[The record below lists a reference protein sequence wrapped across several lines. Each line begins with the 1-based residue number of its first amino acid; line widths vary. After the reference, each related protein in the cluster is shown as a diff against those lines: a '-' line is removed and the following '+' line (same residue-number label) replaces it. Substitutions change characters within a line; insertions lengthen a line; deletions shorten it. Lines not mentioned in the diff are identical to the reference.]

1 MRRLWWFIRFGA
13 GLVRSVYLLL
23 TRRRDG
29 VKPGVMPVAYHRGST
44 PIWVIGLVAS
54 GVEIPVLHLIVPWW
68 PVQFALIVLGGW
80 GLWFVAG
87 LWASYAVRPYLVDA
101 GGVRLRHGPFHDR
114 WIPWS
119 QIADVRERTTRTW
132 DGTGLGAAVAEQD
145 GKLAYITHSETTV
158 ALVLD
163 APIGGV
169 TEVHIGADDPQ
180 ALLRALL
187 SRRPSAPAD
196 RG

>member
-1 MRRLWWFIRFGA
+1 VRRIWWFIKFEA

-23 TRRRDG
+23 TGQRDG
-29 VKPGVMPVAYHRGST
+29 AGPGVVTVGYHKGST
-44 PIWVIGLVAS
+44 PLWVIGLIAS
-54 GVEIPVLHLIVPWW
+54 AVEIPVLHLIVPWRT
-68 PVQFALIVLGGW
+68 VQLALLVLGAW

-101 GGVRLRHGPFHDR
+101 AGVRLRHGPFADR
-114 WIPWS
+114 RIPWS
-119 QIADVRERTTRTW
+119 QIADVRPLTTRTW
-132 DGTGLGAAVAEQD
+132 DGTGLGCAVAEQD
-145 GKLAYITHSETTV
+145 GKLAYLTHSETTV

-163 APIGGV
+163 PPLGGI
-169 TEVHIGADDPQ
+169 TEVHVGADDAD